1 MTDRYKW
8 SSGIQ
13 SSMQD
18 SQGDVLVASDIP
30 VRLNEQDRRIAE
42 LEKQLELAT
51 KIYLDGKDQGRKT

>member
-1 MTDRYKW
+1 
-8 SSGIQ
+8 
-13 SSMQD
+13 MQD